1 MSKIILNK
9 GREKSVI
16 AGNKWI
22 FSGAVKESD
31 ANDGEI
37 AEIITSSGDFLGS
50 AYYNSKTQ
58 IAARVMCLGEKFTD
72 SVLLKNIQSAVQRR
86 KIARIHDDTDA
97 FRLIFSEAD
106 NIPGFI
112 ADSFASHLSIQSLTL
127 GADLLKD
134 KIISILVDELKPKS
148 IYEKSDHAG
157 RKLEGVH
164 AHTGQLYGETPD
176 EVIIT
181 EHGVKYPVDIKTGQ
195 KTGFFIDQRE
205 NRKLIKNISSGRTV
219 LNLFS
224 YTGGFSFAA
233 IAGGAEKAVSVDI
246 SGDALEIA
254 DKTAVLNGFKEK
266 HGTIKADI
274 FDLIRSRDFNED
286 IIIIDPPAFVKSKG
300 AIDKGCRGYKDVNM
314 NVFKRCSANRIVLTC
329 SCSRFVDMDLFQKII
344 FGAALDAK
352 RNAYIIGKYS
362 HPADHPVNIY
372 HPETEYLK
380 AILLIV
386 E

>member
-9 GREKSVI
+9 GREKSVL

-31 ANDGEI
+31 ANDGEVADI
-37 AEIITSSGDFLGS
+37 VTSSGVFLGS

-58 IAARVMCLGEKFTD
+58 ISARVMCLGEKFTD
-72 SVLLKNIQSAVQRR
+72 SVLLKNIQSALLRR
-86 KIARIHDDTDA
+86 KISRIENDTDA

-127 GADLLKD
+127 GIDLLKD
-134 KIISILVDELKPKS
+134 KITAMLIDELKPLS
-148 IYEKSDHAG
+148 VYEKSDHAG
-157 RKLEGVH
+157 RKLEGVNS
-164 AHTGQLYGETPD
+164 HTGQLYGETPD

-181 EHGVKYPVDIKTGQ
+181 EHGVKYPVDIITGQ

-205 NRKLIKNISSGRTV
+205 NRKLIKNISSGRSI

-224 YTGGFSFAA
+224 YTGAFSFAA
-233 IAGGAEKAVSVDI
+233 IAGGALKATSVDI
-246 SGDALEIA
+246 SADALEIA
-254 DKTAVLNGFKEK
+254 DKTAILNGFESK
-266 HGTIKADI
+266 HDTIKADI
-274 FDLIRSRDFNED
+274 FDLIRNRDFNED

-300 AIDKGCRGYKDVNM
+300 AVDKGCRGYKDVNM
-314 NVFKRCSANRIVLTC
+314 NVFKRCASNRIILTC

-344 FGAALDAK
+344 FGAALDAG
-352 RNAYIIGKYS
+352 RNVYIIGKYS

>member
-37 AEIITSSGDFLGS
+37 ADVITSSGVFIGS

-72 SVLLKNIQSAVQRR
+72 SVLLKNIHSAILRR
-86 KIARIHDDTDA
+86 KIARVHEDTDA

-157 RKLEGVH
+157 RKLEGVN
-164 AHTGQLYGETPD
+164 AQTGQIYGETPD
-176 EVIIT
+176 EVEIT
-181 EHGVKYPVDIKTGQ
+181 EHGIKYPIDIKTGQ

-205 NRKLIKNISSGRTV
+205 NRKLIKNISSGRSV

-233 IAGGAEKAVSVDI
+233 IAGGAHKAISVDI
-246 SGDALEIA
+246 SADALEIA
-254 DKTAVLNGFKEK
+254 DKTAILNGFEDK
-266 HGTIKADI
+266 HDTIKADI

-300 AIDKGCRGYKDVNM
+300 GIDKGCRGYKDVNM
-314 NVFKRCSANRIVLTC
+314 NVFKRCAPNRIVLTC
-329 SCSRFVDMDLFQKII
+329 SCSRFINMDLFQKII

-352 RNAYIIGKYS
+352 RNAYIIGKHS

>member
-9 GREKSVI
+9 GREKSVL

-22 FSGAVKESD
+22 FSGAVKESN
-31 ANDGEI
+31 ASDGEI
-37 AEIITSSGDFLGS
+37 ADVITSSGVFIGS

-58 IAARVMCLGEKFTD
+58 ISARVMCLGEKFTD
-72 SVLLKNIQSAVQRR
+72 SVLLENIKSALLRR
-86 KIARIHDDTDA
+86 KISRIENDTDA

-127 GADLLKD
+127 GIDLLKD
-134 KIISILVDELKPKS
+134 KIISMLIDELKPLS
-148 IYEKSDHAG
+148 IFEKSDHAG
-157 RKLEGVH
+157 RKLEGLNSN
-164 AHTGQLYGETPD
+164 TGQLYGETPD
-176 EVIIT
+176 EVIIK
-181 EHGVKYPVDIKTGQ
+181 EHGIKYPIDIKTGQ

-205 NRKLIKNISSGRTV
+205 NRKLIKNISSGRSV

-233 IAGGAEKAVSVDI
+233 IAGGAHKAISVDI
-246 SGDALEIA
+246 SADALEIA
-254 DKTAVLNGFKEK
+254 DKTAILNGFEEK
-266 HGTIKADI
+266 HDTIKADI

-300 AIDKGCRGYKDVNM
+300 GIDKGCRGYKDVNM
-314 NVFKRCSANRIVLTC
+314 NVFKRCAPNRMILTC

-352 RNAYIIGKYS
+352 RNASIIGKYS

>member
-1 MSKIILNK
+1 MSKIVLNK
-9 GREKSVI
+9 GREKSVL

-31 ANDGEI
+31 ANDGEVADI
-37 AEIITSSGDFLGS
+37 VTSSGVFLGS

-58 IAARVMCLGEKFTD
+58 IAARVLCLGEKFTD
-72 SVLLKNIQSAVQRR
+72 AVLLRNIQSAILRR
-86 KIARIHDDTDA
+86 KISRIENDTDA
-97 FRLIFSEAD
+97 YRLIFSEAD

-112 ADSFASHLSIQSLTL
+112 ADIFASHLSIQSLTL

-134 KIISILVDELKPKS
+134 KILSMLIDELKPLS
-148 IYEKSDHAG
+148 VYEKSDHAG
-157 RKLEGVH
+157 RKLEGVQSNN
-164 AHTGQLYGETPD
+164 GQLYGETPD

-181 EHGVKYPVDIKTGQ
+181 EHGVKYPIDIKTGQ

-205 NRKLIKNISSGRTV
+205 NRKLIKNIASGRSV

-233 IAGGAEKAVSVDI
+233 IAGGAAKATSVDI
-246 SGDALEIA
+246 SADALDIA
-254 DKTAVLNGFKEK
+254 EKTAALNGFEEK

-314 NVFKRCSANRIVLTC
+314 NVFKHCAPNRIVLTC